1 MRLTRSAQSAKGLSV
16 GLKVI
21 ERFVVLQAHVD
32 VAEDCE
38 QFERALGNRAAVV
51 GPWFVELSPCVGQ
64 AARLGH
70 AGIRRRSACLAIR
83 VARFHADSEPTRIAG
98 TGRLASDVSSYR
110 AFHRTDT
117 AKGNSAL
124 VTLHRVR
131 RSGAGNDHRGSPILA
146 VMKGTNLT
154 EQATGSNNGNWP
166 VDFHAEVTH

>member
-1 MRLTRSAQSAKGLSV
+1 M
-16 GLKVI
+16 
-21 ERFVVLQAHVD
+21 LQAHVD

-110 AFHRTDT
+110 AFHRTDKRAT
-117 AKGNSAL
+117 QRW
-124 VTLHRVR
+124 LHFIELDEVELEMTIVE
-131 RSGAGNDHRGSPILA
+131 APILA

-166 VDFHAEVTH
+166 KNSEEGSVQSDLEGNVRAFQDNWQSTGLLPAM